1 MSKIQNLIDAHKES
15 EAPEALARIER
26 YVAKDAV
33 TAWAKRVGNAYLDS
47 LKDEGTP
54 VEGQKTA
61 STPTVK
67 AERVVNPHTALRKQA
82 WDWRKAEFDAGR
94 KVTLAEAYERFG
106 TASAGVQC
114 AVEHPELIPA

>member
-1 MSKIQNLIDAHKES
+1 MSKIQNLIDAHK
-15 EAPEALARIER
+15 ADPCDATMER
-26 YVAKDAV
+26 LTRYIAKPAV
-33 TAWAKRVGNAYLDS
+33 TTWAKNVGNAYLATLDA
-47 LKDEGTP
+47 P
-54 VEGQKTA
+54 VEGQKTV
-61 STPTVK
+61 STPVVK
-67 AERVVNPHTALRKQA
+67 AEKVKNPHTALRKQA